1 MTAGFE
7 TALMERRY
15 RKCRDPSGP
24 SRMTQLAGEQ
34 PRVGKRGVFPRLE
47 GAISK
52 QLMEREDSMKN
63 NHPPKKVMAGQ
74 LL

>member
-1 MTAGFE
+1 
-7 TALMERRY
+7 
-15 RKCRDPSGP
+15 
-24 SRMTQLAGEQ
+24 MTQLTDEQ
-34 PRVGKRGVFPRLE
+34 PRAGKRGVFPRLE